1 MYKVPFP
8 SLKTVKTFLLESA
21 AARLR
26 EDVLVNELK
35 EAVLPT
41 GYEEI

>member
-8 SLKTVKTFLLESA
+8 SLKTVKTFLVASEPA
-21 AARLR
+21 KLR
-26 EDVLVNELK
+26 EDVLVKELK